1 MSPFRRQIA
10 HRPFWTG
17 IWRGKEPA
25 PLSANDE
32 LLSVEQL
39 EERARGL
46 AATLAVETSRRRGVS
61 RRLLVRFRENVAVL
75 RETYR
80 LLTDDARES
89 QTITP
94 AGEWILDNF
103 HVLTSEIR
111 HIVEHLPMDFYRELP
126 RVTSGEFAG
135 YARVYGLAMD
145 LARHTDNRLDEDQLR
160 RFLNAFQSVAPLTLG
175 ELWAWPSVLR
185 LALIENLR
193 RLADELIEAREARRS
208 ADRQLAK
215 VAISITAAAPESIPP
230 DLHLAH
236 IVRLLHRLREIG
248 LQSSPIRAAIDA
260 HLAARH
266 LTTEDAVR
274 GELQRQAGAQ
284 VSVANAITSLRLTSM
299 LDWRDLV
306 EAVSLV
312 ERVLLHD
319 PADAYRRMDFLSRDR
334 LRQAVEA
341 IAQPTGAEQVRVATA
356 ALDRARR
363 AAAERTAGDRAA
375 HVGYHLI
382 DAGRRALEA
391 QCGRRPSLGRRVR
404 RTVRSHATFY
414 YLASLATL
422 TAILTALG
430 VAYARDAGGSP
441 GAVALAALLLLLPA
455 SEVATGLVQRAVT
468 ALVPPRRLLRMD
480 LLAGV
485 PDQART
491 MVIVPTM
498 FPTVARVHE
507 LVDRLEVLAL
517 ANLDANIHFALLS
530 DFADAPAQEMPED
543 AAILDAARERFA
555 ALATRFG
562 PEHRDRFFLFHRE
575 RRWND
580 GEQIWMGWERKRGKI
595 EEFNRLIRGDAATS
609 FTQQLGRPD
618 VLPSVKYCITLDS
631 DTLLPRD
638 AAKRLIGLI
647 THPLNRPRFDPAVGR
662 VVEGYGILQ
671 PRVSVTMASATG
683 SAFART
689 YAGHTG
695 VDPYTTSVSDVY
707 QDLFGEGIFT
717 GKGLYDVDAFQA
729 ALEGRVPEN
738 ALLSHDLFEGLYA
751 RTALVSDIEVVDDYP
766 SSVLAHARRQHRWV
780 RGDWQILQWLLPVVR
795 DRAGIRRNELPVISR
810 WKIADNLRRS
820 LAGPALLAL
829 FVAGWTVLP
838 GHPALWTAVSL
849 STLLWPIALRLLTA
863 TSGPASRQRWSTFW
877 RTLADDL
884 RTVAAQ
890 SVLQLT
896 LLAHQSW
903 QMLDAIVV
911 TIVRMFITHRRLLE
925 WETADSIARRERPTR
940 KLFLRRMIASP
951 AIAVG
956 LVAVAALGRPG
967 ALPWMGPIVL
977 LWASAPWVAYALS
990 RPTVELPPQISSAER
1005 AYLESVARDT
1015 WQYFETFVGPADHG
1029 LPPDAV
1035 QTAPTV
1041 RVAHRTSP
1049 TNIGM
1054 GLLATLAAHDFGF
1067 ITTAS
1072 LVDRLEAT
1080 IATIEELEKF
1090 EGHLLNWYDTES
1102 LEPLPPAY
1110 VSTVDSGNLAGALMT
1125 LASGLRSL
1133 AAAEK
1138 PASVRVL
1145 SLAERAG
1152 RLADEM
1158 NFTFLYDQRRKLF
1171 AIGYRLPGT
1180 EGPGRLDPSH
1190 YDLLASEARV
1200 ASFIAIAKGDV
1211 PETHWFHLGRPVTN
1225 LHGVPVLLS
1234 WSASL
1239 FEYLMPRLL
1248 LRAHPQTLLD
1258 ASCRMAFRWQIEY
1271 GAERNV
1277 PWGISES
1284 AYNVVD
1290 RAGNYQYKAF
1300 GVPGLGLKR
1309 GLADELVVAPY
1320 AAGLAAMI
1328 DPSQSVGNLQR
1339 LERAQVRGQ
1348 YGFFDAIDYT
1358 DRSPGALDEVAPD
1371 AQKEGA
1377 VVFQHLA
1384 HHQGMTLVA
1393 LANALFG
1400 DVMVERFH
1408 ADPRVKATE
1417 LLLQERVPVHA
1428 TTSEPRPDDD
1438 VRAMAPLPTVTSRR
1452 FRSPHTVFP
1461 HTQFLSNGNYVTAIT
1476 NAGGGWS
1483 TWRDLAV
1490 TRCRH
1495 DATTDNG
1502 GQFLYIRDVRSESVW
1517 SPSYLPTRRD
1527 ADQDLASFRADRV
1540 TISRRVDEISTQLDV
1555 AVSPEDD
1562 VEVRRLTITNHG
1574 DRGRELEI
1582 TSYVEPVLGP
1592 LAEDF
1597 AHPAFGKLFIET
1609 EYLPGPAAL
1618 ICHRRPRDSRDATLW
1633 AVHGVSLDGRA
1644 QGPIEWETNRSA
1656 FLGRGRGPDDPVA
1669 LDGRPLSGMTGVA
1682 IDPILSLR
1690 QRIRLIPGAS
1700 MRLCFVTGIAPNRT
1714 GAEAL
1719 AQKYHDPRVAG
1730 RAFALA
1736 FTNAQ
1741 NALSHLEVAGAEATL
1756 FERLASRALA
1766 TDRSLRAKADVL
1778 AANRQGQPALWEFGI
1793 SGDLPILV
1801 VRIAS
1806 GDDLSLPRQV
1816 LQAQEYWRLKG
1827 LKADVVLLNE
1837 RPASYI
1843 DEVQT
1848 RIATLLDTGSWRSW
1862 QQQPGGVY
1870 TLRADLVGERGCTVL
1885 LAAARVVMQ
1894 DTEGDLAAHLN
1905 HPPPSWLA
1913 AAPHWPGPA
1922 RLVVDDA
1929 LPRDISTATV
1939 TALPMGIGGFAGDT
1953 YVIPMDAGGQTP
1965 LPWANV
1971 LANPAFGTVI
1981 TAGGGAHTWAVNS
1994 RENRLTPFANDPVRD
2009 PTSEAIYI
2017 RDDVS
2022 RDVWSP
2028 TPGPLPSPTGHIVA
2042 THAQG
2047 LTRFERTVGQVRQS
2061 LEVFVDRHD
2070 PVKFSLLT
2078 LVNDGEVTRH
2088 LSVIAYN
2095 DWWLGPPKEGQ
2106 QLHVVTEQTPDF
2118 GAVLAQNPFSDLHA
2132 NRVAFLA
2139 SSETPRSATGDRLFF
2154 VGRNG
2159 SLSSP
2164 AGLSQDTLASR
2175 FGAGLD
2181 PCAALQ
2187 VQLALPAGAQYQVV
2201 FILGQGADGDHAR
2214 TLIDRHRS
2222 VAAALEAKRVVTG
2235 EWRRTLDIIR
2245 VKTPDDS
2252 FDTMMNGWL
2261 VYQVMSSR
2269 LWARTGY
2276 YQPSGAYG
2284 FRDQLQDVM
2293 ALVHARPDLTRE
2305 HILRAAGRQFVEGD
2319 VQHWWH
2325 EPGGRGLR
2333 TRCSDDMLWLPFVTA
2348 HYVRATGDVALF
2360 DEHVPFIEAPALA
2373 AGVMEEYGPAQESAT
2388 TGTVFEH
2395 CLRAIDRGT
2404 TAGTHGLPLIGSCD
2418 WNDGMNRVGE
2428 AGRGES
2434 VWLGFFL
2441 HTVLTAF
2448 APICETRGDLPRALR
2463 YRDRAASL
2471 ATRLELAWDGEWFG
2485 RAFYDD
2491 GSPLGSAQNDECQID
2506 SVSQTWAVLSGAV
2519 PAHLAERAM
2528 DSVRA
2533 SLISRGPQLVR
2544 LLTPPFDQTR
2554 QEPGYIKGYPPGV
2567 RENGAQYTHAAA
2579 WVVMALAKLR
2589 SGDEAMEVFHMLN
2602 PINHSRTPADVER
2615 YQAEPYV
2622 IAGDVH
2628 AHAPWVGRGGWTWYT
2643 GSAGWLYRAG
2653 LETLLG
2659 LRRAG
2664 ATFRVDPC
2672 IPAAWP
2678 KFQITWRFGTSEYK
2692 ILVSNPSRRTYGVK
2706 SARIDGRVADSKAIP
2721 LVDDGRTHQVE
2732 IVMG

>member
-1 MSPFRRQIA
+1 
-10 HRPFWTG
+10 
-17 IWRGKEPA
+17 
-25 PLSANDE
+25 
-32 LLSVEQL
+32 
-39 EERARGL
+39 
-46 AATLAVETSRRRGVS
+46 
-61 RRLLVRFRENVAVL
+61 
-75 RETYR
+75 
-80 LLTDDARES
+80 
-89 QTITP
+89 
-94 AGEWILDNF
+94 
-103 HVLTSEIR
+103 
-111 HIVEHLPMDFYRELP
+111 MDFYRELP
-126 RVTSGEFAG
+126 RVITGEFAG
-135 YARVYGLAMD
+135 YARVYALAMD
-145 LARHTDNRLDEDQLR
+145 LSRHTDNRLDEDQLR
-160 RFLNAFQSVAPLTLG
+160 RFLNAFQSVAPLTIG

-193 RLADELIEAREARRS
+193 GLAEELLEAREARQA

-215 VAISITAAAPESIPP
+215 VSIGVDAATAEPIPP
-230 DLHLAH
+230 GLHLAH
-236 IVRLLHRLREIG
+236 VVRLLHRLREIG
-248 LQSSPIRAAIDA
+248 LQSSPIRAAIDR
-260 HLAARH
+260 HLAARQ

-274 GELQRQAGAQ
+274 AELQRQAGAQ

-341 IAQPTGAEQVRVATA
+341 IARPTGTEQVRVATT

-363 AAAERTAGDRAA
+363 AAVEKSPGDRAA

-382 DAGRRALEA
+382 DDGRRSLETD
-391 QCGRRPSLGRRVR
+391 CGRRPTLGRRIR
-404 RTVRSHATFY
+404 RAVRSSATLW
-414 YLASLATL
+414 YLTSLALITGL
-422 TAILTALG
+422 LTALG
-430 VAYARDAGGSP
+430 IAYAQWAGGSP
-441 GAVALAALLLLLPA
+441 FVLVLTGLLLLLPA
-455 SEVATGLVQRAVT
+455 SEVATGLVQRAVA

-485 PDQART
+485 PDRART

-517 ANLDANIHFALLS
+517 ANLDPNIHFALLS
-530 DFADAPAQEMPED
+530 DFADASAQEMPDD
-543 AAILDAARERFA
+543 AAILAAARERFA
-555 ALATRFG
+555 ALVTRFG

-595 EEFNRLIRGDAATS
+595 EEFNRVLRGATGTS
-609 FTQQLGRPD
+609 FTMQLGRSD
-618 VLPSVKYCITLDS
+618 ILPSVKYCITLDS

-638 AAKRLIGLI
+638 AAKRLIGVI
-647 THPLNRPRFDPAVGR
+647 AHPLNRPRFDPAVGR

-695 VDPYTTSVSDVY
+695 VDPYTTAVSDVY
-707 QDLFGEGIFT
+707 QDLFSEGIFT

-751 RTALVSDIEVVDDYP
+751 RTALVSDVEVVDDYP

-795 DRAGIRRNELPVISR
+795 DRAGLRRNQLPVISR

-829 FVAGWTVLP
+829 FIAGWTILP
-838 GHPALWTAVSL
+838 GHPAVWTAAGL
-849 STLLWPIALRLLTA
+849 ATLMWPLAMRLLTA
-863 TSGPASRQRWSTFW
+863 LLGPASRQRWSTFW

-884 RTVAAQ
+884 RTVTAQ
-890 SVLQLT
+890 CVLQLT
-896 LLAHQSW
+896 LLVHQSW
-903 QMLDAIVV
+903 QMLDAIAI

-925 WETADSIARRERPTR
+925 WETADSIARREQPTR

-956 LVAVAALGRPG
+956 IVVVSAIVHPG
-967 ALPWMGPIVL
+967 ALIWMGPIVL
-977 LWASAPWVAYALS
+977 LWAAAPWAAYALS
-990 RPTVELPPQISSAER
+990 RPIVEVPPQISAAER

-1015 WQYFETFVGPADHG
+1015 WQYFEKFVGPTDHG

-1035 QTAPTV
+1035 QTAPTL
-1041 RVAHRTSP
+1041 RIAHRTSP

-1054 GLLATLAAHDFGF
+1054 GVLATLAAHDFGF
-1067 ITTAS
+1067 ISSAT
-1072 LVDRLEAT
+1072 LVDKLEVT
-1080 IATIEELEKF
+1080 ISTIEELDKY
-1090 EGHLLNWYDTES
+1090 EGHLLNWYDTET
-1102 LEPLPPAY
+1102 LKPLPPAY
-1110 VSTVDSGNLAGALMT
+1110 VSTVDSGNLAGALLT
-1125 LASGLRSL
+1125 LASGLRGVAAADPSLSLQLVSL
-1133 AAAEK
+1133 AD
-1138 PASVRVL
+1138 
-1145 SLAERAG
+1145 RAG
-1152 RLADEM
+1152 RLANEM

-1171 AIGYRLPGT
+1171 AIGYRLPGW

-1211 PETHWFHLGRPVTN
+1211 PESHWFHLGRPVTN

-1248 LRAHPQTLLD
+1248 LRSHPQTLLD
-1258 ASCRMAFRWQIEY
+1258 ASCRMALRRQVEY

-1284 AYNVVD
+1284 AYNIVD

-1320 AAGLAAMI
+1320 AAGMATMI
-1328 DPSQSVGNLQR
+1328 DPSASVGNLQR
-1339 LERAQVRGQ
+1339 LERAQVRGE

-1371 AQKEGA
+1371 AQKEGI

-1428 TTSEPRPDDD
+1428 ATSEPRPDDD

-1461 HTQFLSNGNYVTAIT
+1461 HTQFLSNGNYVAAIT

-1483 TWRDLAV
+1483 TWRDVAV

-1495 DATTDNG
+1495 DSTADHG
-1502 GQFLYIRDVRSESVW
+1502 SQFLYIRDVRSGSVW
-1517 SPSYLPTRRD
+1517 SPTYHPTRRD
-1527 ADQDLASFRADRV
+1527 ADEDLALFRADRV
-1540 TISRRVDEISTQLDV
+1540 TMSRRVDEISTQLDI

-1562 VEVRRLTITNHG
+1562 VEVRRLTVTNQG
-1574 DRGRELEI
+1574 DRGRELEV
-1582 TSYVEPVLGP
+1582 TSYVEPVLGA

-1597 AHPAFGKLFIET
+1597 AHQAFGKLFIET
-1609 EYLPGPAAL
+1609 EYLAGPGAL
-1618 ICHRRPRDSRDATLW
+1618 ICHRRPRDSRAPSLW

-1644 QGPIEWETNRSA
+1644 QGPIEWETNRAA
-1656 FLGRGRGPDDPVA
+1656 FLGRGRGPDDPIA

-1682 IDPILSLR
+1682 LDPILSLR
-1690 QRIRLIPGAS
+1690 QRIRLLPGTS
-1700 MRLCFVTGIAPNRT
+1700 MRVCFVTGIAANRA

-1730 RAFALA
+1730 RAFVLA

-1741 NALSHLEVAGAEATL
+1741 NALSHLEVAGIEAML

-1766 TDRSLRAKADVL
+1766 TDRSLRVQSDVI
-1778 AANRQGQPALWEFGI
+1778 AANRQGQPALWEYGI
-1793 SGDLPILV
+1793 SGDLPIIV
-1801 VRIAS
+1801 VRILS
-1806 GDDLSLPRQV
+1806 GDDLSLSRQV

-1827 LKADVVLLNE
+1827 LRADVVLLNE
-1837 RPASYI
+1837 RPSSYI

-1848 RIATLLDTGSWRSW
+1848 RIATLLDMGSWRSW
-1862 QQQPGGVY
+1862 QHVPGGVY
-1870 TLRADLVGERGCTVL
+1870 TLRADRIGERGTTVL
-1885 LAAARVVMQ
+1885 LAAARVVLQ

-1905 HPPPSWLA
+1905 QPPPSWLA
-1913 AAPHWPGPA
+1913 AAPNWPGPA
-1922 RLVVDDA
+1922 HLVVDEA
-1929 LPRDISTATV
+1929 PPRPDVSAGAV
-1939 TALPMGIGGFAGDT
+1939 TTLPMGLGGFAGDT
-1953 YVIPMDAGGQTP
+1953 FVIPMADGRQTP

-1981 TAGGGAHTWAVNS
+1981 TAGGSSHTWSINS
-1994 RENRLTPFANDPVRD
+1994 RENRLTPFANDPVHD

-2022 RDVWSP
+2022 REVWSP
-2028 TPGPLPSPTGHIVA
+2028 TPGPLPSPAGRIVA
-2042 THAQG
+2042 THAHG
-2047 LTRFERTVGQVRQS
+2047 LTRFERTASQIRQT
-2061 LEVFVDRHD
+2061 LEIFVDRHD

-2078 LVNDGEVTRH
+2078 LVNEGDVTRH
-2088 LSVIAYN
+2088 LSVIGYN
-2095 DWWLGPPKEGQ
+2095 DWWLGPPREGQ
-2106 QLHVVTEQTPDF
+2106 QLHVITEQTPDL
-2118 GAVLAQNPFSDLHA
+2118 GAVLARNPFSDFHS

-2154 VGRNG
+2154 IGRNG

-2164 AGLSQDTLASR
+2164 AGLMQDTLSSR

-2187 VQLALPAGAQYQVV
+2187 VQLVLPAGAQHQVV
-2201 FILGQGADGDHAR
+2201 FVLGQGADGDHAR

-2261 VYQVMSSR
+2261 IYQVMSSR

-2276 YQPSGAYG
+2276 FQPSGAFG

-2293 ALVHARPDLTRE
+2293 ALVHARPDLARE

-2333 TRCSDDMLWLPFVTA
+2333 TRCSDDLLWLPFVTA
-2348 HYVRATGDVALF
+2348 NYVNATGDTSVL
-2360 DEHVPFIEAPALA
+2360 DERVPFLEAPALA
-2373 AGVMEEYGPAQESAT
+2373 HEVMELYGPAEEST
-2388 TGTVFEH
+2388 TSGTVFEH

-2404 TAGTHGLPLIGSCD
+2404 TAGAHGLPLIGSCD
-2418 WNDGMNRVGE
+2418 WNDGMNKVGE

-2448 APICETRGDLPRALR
+2448 APICEARHDLPRAR
-2463 YRDRAASL
+2463 RFRDTAASL
-2471 ATRLELAWDGEWFG
+2471 ATRLELSWDGEWFG

-2491 GSPLGSAQNDECQID
+2491 GSPLGSARNDECQID
-2506 SVSQTWAVLSGAV
+2506 SISQTWAVLSGAV

-2544 LLTPPFDQTR
+2544 LLTPPFDQTK
-2554 QEPGYIKGYPPGV
+2554 QDPGYIKGYPPGV

-2579 WVVMALAKLR
+2579 WVVMALAKLH

-2602 PINHSRTPADVER
+2602 PINHSRTAADVDR

-2643 GSAGWLYRAG
+2643 GSAGWIYRAG

-2659 LRRAG
+2659 LTRSG

-2678 KFQITWRFGTSEYK
+2678 KFTITWRFGASEYR
-2692 ILVSNPSRRTYGVK
+2692 ILVSNPGRRSSGVTTARLDNKVVDFK
-2706 SARIDGRVADSKAIP
+2706 SIP